1 MKPREYYIGPR
12 ENYMKIG
19 SLHHIPDDVFIFL
32 PHVRVR
38 KIRSLMIERLVSPKL
53 NGVEQKWF
61 V

>member
-1 MKPREYYIGPR
+1 
-12 ENYMKIG
+12 MKIG

-38 KIRSLMIERLVSPKL
+38 NIRSLIIERLVSPKL